1 MTVECFVCCELYNK
15 TTRKQ
20 VKCLTCNVCSCRSCA
35 KRYVLGNIDPAACM
49 ACKSTWS
56 HEFLVDNMTM
66 SFVNSEYAKHRE
78 DVLFDQEMTL
88 MPGTMIFAKIHNR
101 IKIVEKE
108 RLALKAELLQL
119 RRKHRMV
126 GIGVNARSLH
136 RDTIEEEE
144 EASYERLDVAI
155 AADTIQHKISRA
167 DAIRKRLKQRYDQAK
182 TELTDGGGTGAVVRG
197 CPASECRGFLN
208 DDWACVMCKMET
220 CRRCH
225 MVLGDGHVCDENDVK
240 TAVLIVNDTK
250 SCPKCGIPI
259 HKIDGCDQ
267 IWCTQCHAAFSWR
280 SGQIELGRIHNPH
293 YFEYMRGKGGG
304 NMAREM
310 RDVPC
315 GGLPTVTE
323 VSRFLNGYGAMDAE
337 DIMVKKRVLAVVSVA
352 ETVLQEMLP
361 RYIYEANHDVNS
373 NLDLRVSYMCNEIDK
388 KEFKKVLRRREKTR
402 LKHMDLAQVLNAFV
416 LVVADVL
423 MVMCSESIDTL
434 HEASM
439 QLDEVV
445 TYTDTALA
453 KIGDTYS
460 ASPINISRMTDRIR

>member
-1 MTVECFVCCELYNK
+1 
-15 TTRKQ
+15 
-20 VKCLTCNVCSCRSCA
+20 
-35 KRYVLGNIDPAACM
+35 M
-49 ACKSTWS
+49 ACKTAWS
-56 HEFLVDNMTM
+56 HEFLMENMTAT
-66 SFVNSEYAKHRE
+66 FVNTEYTKHRE
-78 DVLFDQEMTL
+78 DVLFDQEMSL
-88 MPGTMIFAKIHNR
+88 MPGAMIFAKIHK
-101 IKIVEKE
+101 KITIAEKE
-108 RLALKAELLQL
+108 RADLKAELLKL
-119 RRKHRMV
+119 RRMHRDTG
-126 GIGVNARSLH
+126 GIGINVRNLH

-144 EASYERLDVAI
+144 AASFERLDVAI
-155 AADTIQHKISRA
+155 AADTIQHKIFRA
-167 DAIRKRLKQRYDQAK
+167 DAFRRRLKQRYDQAK
-182 TELTDGGGTGAVVRG
+182 TELTEGGGAGAVVRG
-197 CPASECRGFLN
+197 CPVSECRGFLN
-208 DDWACVMCKMET
+208 EDWACGMCKVKT
-220 CRRCH
+220 CPRCH
-225 MVLGDGHVCDENDVK
+225 MVLGDGHMCDENDVK
-240 TAVLIVNDTK
+240 TAELILNDTK

-315 GGLPTVTE
+315 GGLPTVYE
-323 VSRFLNGYGAMDAE
+323 VTRFLKGYGSTDAE
-337 DIMVKKRVLAVVSVA
+337 DVATKRRILAVVSVA
-352 ETVLQEMLP
+352 GTVLNDMLP
-361 RYIYEANHDVNS
+361 RYIYDANRDVNS
-373 NLDLRVSYMCNEIDK
+373 NLDLRVSYMCNEIDR
-388 KEFKKVLRRREKTR
+388 KEFKKVLRRREKSR

-434 HEASM
+434 YDASM

-460 ASPINISRMTDRIR
+460 VAPIHIAKMVVNAWPV